1 MKNRLLSI
9 FYCFL
14 GLLLSCSPLHAASSW
29 TSVSSLKPNWL
40 VAGSGSYL
48 YAADSTAVYKS
59 SDSGTTWQSASAPSV
74 SSFSALSFFNSQLWV
89 GTQAQGAAYSGNQ
102 GSSWTTSSSGLISPL
117 SGSALQINAI
127 ASRPGS
133 SASLVIGVAQGAYV
147 SSDGGIAWSNSSI
160 QGLPIT
166 GTCPFCIK
174 QAVYALA
181 GFGSGTV
188 LAGTA
193 GGIYKSTDGGTNWTS
208 VGLTGAVVKLL
219 SAAGSKAYALTDTG
233 ALYKSS
239 SGDTWEQVTGFS
251 ATPTTVYAHPSTSGT
266 VYIGTGDGK
275 VLSSADDG
283 ASWTAISDSTLSGAQ
298 VYAIAVPSDSATS
311 LVVATSGGVFRYA
324 AAASTSTL
332 VIQPAT
338 DVPVDTTITSDE
350 LTITGLQKAETIS
363 IVGGKYSINDGA
375 FTSQPGVVANGARL
389 RVQVQSSSS
398 YNTSV
403 TATVTIGT
411 ATVPFVATTLKITPV
426 TSLTQV
432 FTTAPAGA
440 QIVDG
445 KVVFST
451 PVAVTLQAA
460 LPAGAIVQTVAGT
473 ALSTSGGRMT
483 FTDQSGGSL
492 TFATVGTTTAP
503 LVASGTFSVQSTS
516 SGNVIPVGGGTNVGA
531 ITTTTTQ
538 DALTLNRGSTQTSA
552 FVQSGLVNI
561 QSSGATSSTGVYG
574 GETAEVTNRGSL
586 NRVRIGSLSGDQNLP
601 GDPVTVSN
609 VTTDSTIPNLSGNLA
624 RLGNTASL
632 VDVIRNALNAQ
643 FGTTS
648 GQVTYDETN
657 KIVTYTVSG
666 KVYRFIPIGVPTI
679 QIGGSVASRFS
690 ATNPASSASGSF
702 SLASNGISVTLA
714 STLGYFNDLNQALK
728 ALDTN
733 AKTRI
738 RSSGALQLTIS
749 GADYL
754 GIPGSNALG
763 GGTIETPGFQL
774 DSKGYYAFK
783 DSTGAVQSLYPIFA
797 DTSVADKTVK
807 AIDPNGSVTDNG
819 NGTATMILQGASY
832 TLRPGYPLIPLP
844 AAHASD
850 LWWQDGATLYL
861 RFPDSTAQGF
871 TL

>member
-1 MKNRLLSI
+1 MKTRLLSF
-9 FYCFL
+9 FYCLF

-29 TSVSSLKPNWL
+29 TSVSALKPSWL

-48 YAADSTAVYKS
+48 YAADSTAIYKS
-59 SDSGTTWQSASAPSV
+59 SDSGITWQSATAPSG
-74 SSFSALSFFNSQLWV
+74 SPFSALAFVNSQLWV

-102 GSSWTTSSSGLISPL
+102 GSSWTASSSGLISPL

-133 SASLVIGVAQGAYV
+133 STSLVIGVSQGAYV
-147 SSDGGIAWSNSSI
+147 SSDGGSAWSNTSI
-160 QGLPIT
+160 QGLPII

-181 GFGSGTV
+181 GFGSSTV
-188 LAGTA
+188 LAGTDS
-193 GGIYKSTDGGTNWTS
+193 GIYKSTDGGTNWAS
-208 VGLTGAVVKLL
+208 AGLTGSVVKQL

-233 ALYKSS
+233 ALYKTS

-251 ATPTTVYAHPSTSGT
+251 ATPTAVYAHPSTSGT
-266 VYIGTGDGK
+266 VYIGTSDGK

-283 ASWTAISDSTLSGAQ
+283 ASWTTISDSTLSGAS

-311 LVVATSGGVFRYA
+311 LVVATSGGVFRYG
-324 AAASTSTL
+324 AASTSTL

-338 DVPVDTTITSDE
+338 DVPVNTTITSDE

-432 FTTAPAGA
+432 FTTAPTGA
-440 QIVDG
+440 QIVEG
-445 KVVFST
+445 KVVIST
-451 PVAVTLQAA
+451 PVAVTLQSA
-460 LPAGAIVQTVAGT
+460 LPEGAIVETVAGT
-473 ALSTSGGRMT
+473 ALSTSGGKVT

-516 SGNVIPVGGGTNVGA
+516 SGNVIPVGGGTTVGA

-538 DALTLNRGSTQTSA
+538 DSLTLNRGSTQTSA

-609 VTTDSTIPNLSGNLA
+609 VTADSTIPNLSGNLA

-632 VDVIRNALNAQ
+632 VDVIRNALNTQ

-648 GQVTYDETN
+648 GQVTYDATN
-657 KIVTYTVSG
+657 KIVTYTVNG
-666 KVYRFIPIGVPTI
+666 QVYRFIPLGVPTI
-679 QIGGSVASRFS
+679 QIGGSVASRFA

-714 STLGYFNDLNQALK
+714 STVGYFNDLNQALK
-728 ALDTN
+728 ALDPN

-738 RSSGALQLTIS
+738 RSSGALQLTINS
-749 GADYL
+749 ADYL

-797 DTSVADKTVK
+797 DTSVADQTVK

-819 NGTATMILQGASY
+819 NGTATMVLQGVSY
-832 TLRPGYPLIPLP
+832 TLRPGYPLISLP

>member
-1 MKNRLLSI
+1 MKTRLLSF
-9 FYCFL
+9 FYCLF
-14 GLLLSCSPLHAASSW
+14 GLLLSCSPLYAASSW
-29 TSVSSLKPNWL
+29 TNVSTLKPNWL
-40 VAGSGSYL
+40 VAGSGSSL
-48 YAADSTAVYKS
+48 YGADTTAVYAS
-59 SDSGTTWQSASAPSV
+59 SDSGITWHSATAPSG
-74 SSFSALSFFNSQLWV
+74 SPFSTLAFANSQLWI
-89 GTQAQGAAYSGNQ
+89 GTQGQGAAYSANQ
-102 GSSWTTSSSGLISPL
+102 GGSWTASSSGLISPL
-117 SGSALQINAI
+117 TKTALQINAI

-133 SASLVIGVAQGAYV
+133 SSTLIIGVAQGAYV
-147 SSDGGIAWSNSSI
+147 SGDGGSAWSNSSI

-166 GTCPFCIK
+166 GTCPFCVK

-188 LAGTA
+188 LAGTDS
-193 GGIYKSTDGGTNWTS
+193 GIYKSTDGGTNWVS
-208 VGLTGAVVKLL
+208 AGLTGAAVKAL
-219 SAAGSKAYALTDTG
+219 SAGASKAYALTDAG
-233 ALYKSS
+233 ALYKTSS
-239 SGDTWEQVTGFS
+239 ADAWEQVTGFS
-251 ATPTTVYAHPSTSGT
+251 ATPTAVYAHPSTSGT
-266 VYIGTGDGK
+266 VYIGTSDGK

-283 ASWTAISDSTLSGAQ
+283 TSWTTISDSTLSGAQ

-311 LVVATSGGVFRYA
+311 LIVATSSGVFRY

-338 DVPVDTTITSDE
+338 DVPVNTTITSDE

-363 IVGGKYSINDGA
+363 IVGGKYSLNDGA
-375 FTSQPGVVANGARL
+375 FTSQPGLVANGARL

-432 FTTAPAGA
+432 FTTAPTGA

-451 PVAVTLQAA
+451 PAAVTLQST
-460 LPAGAIVQTVAGT
+460 LPAGAIVETVAGT

-483 FTDQSGGSL
+483 FTDSSGGSSL

-503 LVASGTFSVQSTS
+503 LVASGTFNVQSTS
-516 SGNVIPVGGGTNVGA
+516 SGNVIPVGGGTNIGA

-538 DALTLNRGSTQTSA
+538 DSLTLNRGSTQTSA
-552 FVQSGLVNI
+552 FVQSGVVNI
-561 QSSGATSSTGVYG
+561 QSSGSTSSTGVYG

-632 VDVIRNALNAQ
+632 VDVIRNALNTQ
-643 FGTTS
+643 FGTTT

-657 KIVTYTVSG
+657 KIVTYTVNG

-679 QIGGSVASRFS
+679 QIGGSIASRFA

-702 SLASNGISVTLA
+702 SLASNGIQVTLA

-728 ALDTN
+728 ALDPN

-738 RSSGALQLTIS
+738 RSSGALQLTIN

-754 GIPGSNALG
+754 AIPGSNALG

-774 DSKGYYAFK
+774 DSKGYFAFK

-797 DTSVADKTVK
+797 DTSAADQTVK
-807 AIDPNGSVTDNG
+807 ALDPTGSVTDNG
-819 NGTATMILQGASY
+819 NGTATMVLQGASY
-832 TLRPGYPLIPLP
+832 ILKPGYLLISLP
-844 AAHASD
+844 AAHTSD